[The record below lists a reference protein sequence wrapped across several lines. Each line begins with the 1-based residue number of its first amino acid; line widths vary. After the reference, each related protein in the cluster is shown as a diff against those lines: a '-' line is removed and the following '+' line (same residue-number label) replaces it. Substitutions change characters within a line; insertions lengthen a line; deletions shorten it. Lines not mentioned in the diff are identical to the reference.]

1 MAIPKSEKLRKEED
15 ATNEVK
21 KDPLVLDDDSNIIS
35 GPLKIKPIRCL
46 NEFVAILKQ
55 RVKTNIAMPNDADMF
70 EQEGIVVGIGPGLPD
85 GCGGRVQ
92 TQLKLGDVVLLPTKT
107 PIAGEFMPAHGAYAG
122 QKVVI
127 VQERSILCV
136 MSTKVEFELDDA

>member
-1 MAIPKSEKLRKEED
+1 MAIPKSEKLLKEE
-15 ATNEVK
+15 N
-21 KDPLVLDDDSNIIS
+21 KDKVEHEPPILHDIITAG
-35 GPLKIKPIRCL
+35 GPLKIKPIKCL
-46 NEFVAILKQ
+46 NEYVAILKQ

-92 TQLKLGDVVLLPTKT
+92 TQLKLGDVVLLPMKT
-107 PIAGEFMPAHGAYAG
+107 PIAGEFMPAHGTYAD
-122 QKVVI
+122 QKIVI